1 MPEIMSEAWA
11 AAWGEALNVS
21 AAYREAAAGWEGAV
35 LVAVRGEP
43 ARGIEPRAVF
53 LDLWHGECR
62 AARAAGPGDEAAARY
77 ALTADAGTWGRLLA
91 GTLDP
96 MGAVMGGAL
105 ELTKGSVMSL
115 LPHVAAA
122 KELVAVARAVQ
133 GSPPPSWPAA

>member
-11 AAWGEALNVS
+11 AAWGEALNAS

-35 LVAVRGEP
+35 VIAVRAEP
-43 ARGIEPRAVF
+43 ARGIEARAVF
-53 LDLWHGECR
+53 LDLQHGACR
-62 AARAAGPGDEAAARY
+62 AARAARPGDEAAARY
-77 ALTADAGTWGRLLA
+77 ALSADAGTWARILSGA
-91 GTLDP
+91 LDP
-96 MGAVMGGAL
+96 LQAVMGGAL